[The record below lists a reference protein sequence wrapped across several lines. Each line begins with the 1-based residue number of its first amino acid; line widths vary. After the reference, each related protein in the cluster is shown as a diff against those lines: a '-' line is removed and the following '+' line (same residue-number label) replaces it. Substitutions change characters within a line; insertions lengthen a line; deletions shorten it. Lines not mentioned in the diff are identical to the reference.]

1 MLKLKYILLPFF
13 WLPIIALSVYFF
25 VTNVGIYFTG
35 FHSRIFGTSIFNN
48 QLWVILHLIGGS
60 IALLLGPTQFWPALR
75 NKYIKFHRLAGKL
88 YMLGILLIGIF
99 AARLSL
105 ISTCVPC
112 RISLFLLALFAVL
125 STWFAWKAIKAR
137 NIKVHRQM
145 IVRSYVC
152 VLAFIAVRIDDIMPL
167 DFLFGAVKDGL
178 LRRVMNEYFFSFVP
192 LIIAEI
198 CMVWIPAVYRKK

>member
-13 WLPIIALSVYFF
+13 WLAIIALSVYFF

-35 FHSRIFGTSIFNN
+35 FRSRIFGTSIFNN

-60 IALLLGPTQFWPALR
+60 FALLLGPTQFWPALR
-75 NKYIKFHRLAGKL
+75 NKYLKFHRLAGKL
-88 YMLGILLIGIF
+88 YMLGILLIGIS

-198 CMVWIPAVYRKK
+198 CMVWIPAVYHKK